1 MNIPDLHDPS
11 ININSSAVQSDLQ
24 HNFPGLDMYY
34 TDPAQHIAMAGQ
46 DLDDLDDL
54 NDLYDLHDLLI
65 DVLDDLFIYDLY
77 DLNDLHDLNI

>member
-34 TDPAQHIAMAGQ
+34 TDPAQHIAMAG
-46 DLDDLDDL
+46 
-54 NDLYDLHDLLI
+54 
-65 DVLDDLFIYDLY
+65 
-77 DLNDLHDLNI
+77 